1 MSSQRHG
8 AASSICL
15 PINFMLAS
23 AILTH
28 PVPNDDVIS
37 TSERCISGQDFPYR
51 RRCIDIRC
59 DITSLRYDRR
69 TFCPARVTGDYS
81 GCRGSTLL
89 DFLYGPTAKSCII
102 KALRVPLAEN
112 YIKEKTSRDVLP
124 QGKLRSEA
132 RLPGTRS
139 LLEVF
144 PDPSNLFAK
153 IMLVHVPSKILVLLR
168 STFPSNESVLC
179 YSISF

>member
-8 AASSICL
+8 PSSICL

-23 AILTH
+23 AIVAQ
-28 PVPNDDVIS
+28 PVPNNDVIS
-37 TSERCISGQDFPYR
+37 TSERCISRQDFPYR

-59 DITSLRYDRR
+59 DITSLRYDRH
-69 TFCPARVTGDYS
+69 TFCPARVTGEYS

-89 DFLYGPTAKSCII
+89 DFLYGPTSKSYII
-102 KALRVPLAEN
+102 EALRVPLTEN

-124 QGKLRSEA
+124 QGKLRTEA

-139 LLEVF
+139 FLKVF
-144 PDPSNLFAK
+144 PSWIHRTCSRK
-153 IMLVHVPSKILVLLR
+153 
-168 STFPSNESVLC
+168 LC
-179 YSISF
+179 SYMCQVRY

>member
-1 MSSQRHG
+1 MNSQRHG
-8 AASSICL
+8 PASSICL

-23 AILTH
+23 AIVAH

-37 TSERCISGQDFPYR
+37 TSEPCISRQDFPYR

-59 DITSLRYDRR
+59 DITALRYDRH
-69 TFCPARVTGDYS
+69 TFCPARVTGECS

-89 DFLYGPTAKSCII
+89 DFLYGPTTKSCII
-102 KALRVPLAEN
+102 KALQAPLTEN

-132 RLPGTRS
+132 RLSGTPS

-144 PDPSNLFAK
+144 PSWIHRTCSRK
-153 IMLVHVPSKILVLLR
+153 
-168 STFPSNESVLC
+168 LC
-179 YSISF
+179 SYTCWVRY